1 MELWIRSQDRERL
14 VKINN
19 AEIQHHYSYKDAH
32 EKYLLPNGNFE
43 YRNVQKKDKY
53 IKSVIMCNDEIF
65 LGEYKT
71 KERALEVLD
80 EIQNILKPKYILNAS
95 SIKPNG
101 DYYEK
106 NGEIYQDYSADAR
119 IEQLNIYVYEMP
131 EK

>member
-19 AEIQHHYSYKDAH
+19 IEIQHHYSYKDVH
-32 EKYLLPNGNFE
+32 EKYLLPNGSFE

-71 KERALEVLD
+71 KKRALKVLD
-80 EIQNILKPKYILNAS
+80 EIENKIAQNQALIFLMQNFTDLKGNE
-95 SIKPNG
+95 
-101 DYYEK
+101 EK
-106 NGEIYQDYSADAR
+106 IGKLFKDTI
-119 IEQLNIYVYEMP
+119 YEMP
-131 EK
+131 EN